1 MIIVVMG
8 VAGSGKT
15 TIGRLLAFKL
25 DWPFFEG
32 DDFHSKA
39 NIEKMAQGT
48 PLNDEDR
55 ADWLSAIA
63 GQIRL
68 LEKESRSGVI
78 ACSALKNSYRIKLSK
93 AAKDIKFVFLRG
105 DYELL
110 QARLE
115 SRKGHFM
122 KPTMLKSQFETL
134 EEPENSIDIDI
145 KDAPEKIVEDII
157 QTLSVR

>member
-15 TIGRLLAFKL
+15 TIGELLASKL
-25 DWPFFEG
+25 GWPFFEG

-39 NIEKMAQGT
+39 NVEKMAQGT

-63 GQIRL
+63 GQIKL
-68 LEKESRSGVI
+68 LEKESSSGVI

-110 QARLE
+110 QKRLE

-122 KPTMLKSQFETL
+122 KPAMLKSQFETL

-145 KDAPEKIVEDII
+145 KNSPEKIIKAIV
-157 QTLSVR
+157 QTIRSQ

>member
-15 TIGRLLAFKL
+15 TIGQLLSSKL
-25 DWPFFEG
+25 GWPFFEG

-39 NIEKMAQGT
+39 NVEKMAQGT
-48 PLNDEDR
+48 PLTDEDR

-63 GQIRL
+63 GQIKL

-105 DYELL
+105 DYDLL
-110 QARLE
+110 QERLE
-115 SRKGHFM
+115 SREGHFM
-122 KPTMLKSQFETL
+122 KPSMLKSQFETL
-134 EEPENSIDIDI
+134 EEPENSIDVDI
-145 KDAPEKIVEDII
+145 KDAPEKIVDTII
-157 QTLSVR
+157 QMIRKK